1 MQIRVIAICSVRVKT
16 AGNWARFGES
26 WRISGN
32 LVSQKTKL
40 RRAIASF
47 TVLGQF
53 L

>member
-1 MQIRVIAICSVRVKT
+1 MQIRAIATGTVRVKT
-16 AGNWARFGES
+16 AGNRAPYGES

-47 TVLGQF
+47 TVLG
-53 L
+53 